1 MRENRYLE
9 YKENTNSNTFMK
21 TISAYANYGTGK
33 IIFGITDDEEVVG
46 IENPE
51 DVCLNLENKI
61 NDSMKPVPQYLL
73 EIGNDSTIT
82 LTVYEGSYKP
92 YLYKGKAY
100 KRSDSA
106 TIEVER
112 IEYNR
117 LVLEGMNQS
126 YEELPAKKQDL
137 TFKILEEELKNAM
150 HIEELNMNI
159 LKTLE
164 LYSFERI
171 LIC

>member
-1 MRENRYLE
+1 MRENRHLE

-33 IIFGITDDEEVVG
+33 IIFGITDDEEIVG

-82 LTVYEGSYKP
+82 LTVYESLYKP
-92 YLYKGKAY
+92 YLY
-100 KRSDSA
+100 
-106 TIEVER
+106 T
-112 IEYNR
+112 
-117 LVLEGMNQS
+117 
-126 YEELPAKKQDL
+126 
-137 TFKILEEELKNAM
+137 
-150 HIEELNMNI
+150 
-159 LKTLE
+159 
-164 LYSFERI
+164 
-171 LIC
+171 